1 MDNMKPLNPIQKTV
15 VGVQFLFVA
24 FGATV
29 LVPLLVGLDPSTA
42 LFTAGIGTLIF
53 HLVTKGKVPIF
64 LGSSFAFVAPI
75 IKATELY
82 GLPGTM
88 SGLVAVGT
96 VYGLMSLLVRWRGIG
111 FIKRLFPPVV
121 IGPVIILI
129 GLSLAGSGVNMAKE
143 NWPLALVALLSAIL
157 ASMLGRGMLRL
168 IPIFCGIIVGYLTAS
183 LFGLIDFKPV
193 IEAPWFAFPQFVKP
207 SLSWEAVIF
216 MIPVTI
222 APVIEHIGDV
232 YAINEVT
239 GKDFVKDPGLHRTL
253 IGDGLATSLSA
264 LVGGPANTTYG
275 ENTGVLELSK
285 VHDPKVIRIAALY
298 AIILSFIP
306 KMAEVIGSMPS
317 AIIGGVSFM
326 LYGMISAIGVRNVV
340 ENHVDFTK
348 SRNLI
353 IAGVIFVC
361 GLGFSNG
368 LTFTVAGT
376 DITLTS
382 LAIAAIAG
390 ILLNAILPG
399 NDYHFGKDIEAD
411 SNRGIDMM
419 PNLHEDTSYG
429 DHEE

>member
-239 GKDFVKDPGLHRTL
+239 GKDFVKRSGTSPHDVGRRPGMYRRRIDRRSSRHDLFG
-253 IGDGLATSLSA
+253 GDRSYFADKDYRPGRYPYCCRKRYHLFC
-264 LVGGPANTTYG
+264 VWEGQ
-275 ENTGVLELSK
+275 
-285 VHDPKVIRIAALY
+285 R
-298 AIILSFIP
+298 
-306 KMAEVIGSMPS
+306 
-317 AIIGGVSFM
+317 
-326 LYGMISAIGVRNVV
+326 
-340 ENHVDFTK
+340 
-348 SRNLI
+348 
-353 IAGVIFVC
+353 
-361 GLGFSNG
+361 
-368 LTFTVAGT
+368 VA
-376 DITLTS
+376 
-382 LAIAAIAG
+382 
-390 ILLNAILPG
+390 
-399 NDYHFGKDIEAD
+399 
-411 SNRGIDMM
+411 
-419 PNLHEDTSYG
+419 
-429 DHEE
+429 